1 MDDFVGRENAV
12 ESLKSLLAK
21 RLPHPPR
28 RLVVASI
35 SGPGGVGKS
44 FLLEHVLAGVD
55 VAAERYLKLSSHGR
69 DAPVSGLIDL
79 ITRRLLQSCKQV
91 DGENLYM
98 RRTRECRKALDAID
112 KAFAVRVARAA
123 KKDPLLGGV
132 DVVRVLAHAGVSL
145 ADVLAHTKIPEVK
158 ATAMIAKA
166 VLKHVEKNPAIAE
179 KTAQLIHAAAT
190 DPSGARFSGALTK
203 RLLRDA
209 TGTVCDAFVADLTD
223 MLVGWEKRKIENL
236 LKLLPP
242 KASAVDRL
250 LLVIDDYESL
260 PEQTRA
266 AFIHELLPKLAAAG
280 FDSTVI
286 VIGRDAL
293 TDAHLEWSDKIEKYL
308 AADIRLSELSVE
320 DASRYVRERG
330 ITDEATVKRI
340 VDDTRGFPFLL
351 ATEVEAE
358 NAGGRSALTIEKF
371 IARTTRWMTKEQR
384 DWLVHLSFLDAV
396 NEDSIAV
403 MLPGEDAKSVL
414 DWFKHEPSIR
424 SPSGVAGWQVLPIVR
439 SRVQAHV
446 KLDSP
451 SRYDAL
457 MKLAVPPAAAPAAAS

>member
-12 ESLKSLLAK
+12 QSLKSLLTK
-21 RLPHPPR
+21 RPSR

-55 VAAERYLKLSSHGR
+55 LEGEKYLKLSSHGR
-69 DAPVSGLIDL
+69 DAPVAGLIDL

-91 DGENLYM
+91 DAENLYM

-123 KKDPLLGGV
+123 KKEPLLGGV

-158 ATAMIAKA
+158 ATAMIAKGI
-166 VLKHVEKNPAIAE
+166 LRHVEKNPAIAE

-190 DPSGARFSGALTK
+190 DPSGARFAGALTK

-209 TGTVCDAFVADLTD
+209 TGAVCDAFVADLTD

-242 KASAVDRL
+242 KASSVDRL
-250 LLVIDDYESL
+250 LLVLDDYESL
-260 PEQTRA
+260 TEPTRA

-280 FDSTVI
+280 FDSSVI

-308 AADIRLSELSVE
+308 GADIRLSELSVD

-330 ITDEATVKRI
+330 ITDETTVKRI

-358 NAGGRSALTIEKF
+358 NSGGRSALTIEKF
-371 IARTTRWMTKEQR
+371 IARTTRWMTNEQR

-403 MLPGEDAKSVL
+403 MLPGEDAKGVL
-414 DWFKHEPSIR
+414 DWFKREPSIR

-439 SRVQAHV
+439 SRVLAHV

-451 SRYDAL
+451 RRYEE
-457 MKLAVPPAAAPAAAS
+457 LAQRAGATAA